1 MGKGAI
7 QLKKVFKKLNSSRGS
22 SMLLALMLVLVGL
35 MVSQTILAA
44 ASSAGKNVIYQ
55 RDNQQAY
62 LTVSSAAQAFVD
74 SIGADGKKDFLY
86 QKVTQYSDYDLKN
99 PTGTPVVSRN
109 SPTGA
114 FTAELQRATEWVNLN
129 KAAYSRRYTVRVP
142 DYDPVALEIRI
153 EKKTSVDDPGGGY
166 AEEETPDKIYDDEH
180 YLLTAIFS
188 NALPGQELPETPYQM
203 AVTMEGVR
211 KKTVTSYTKD
221 LPAAKTVKYTWT
233 FGNAQ
238 LQRVEDVR

>member
-7 QLKKVFKKLNSSRGS
+7 QLKKVFAKLNSSRGS
-22 SMLLALMLVLVGL
+22 SMLLALLLVLVGL

-74 SIGADGKKDFLY
+74 SIGAGSQDFFY
-86 QKVTQYSDYDLKN
+86 QKVTQYSDYDMKN
-99 PTGTPVVSRN
+99 PTGKTVVSRN

-114 FTAELQRATEWVNLN
+114 FTTELQRATEWVNLN
-129 KAAYSRRYTVRVP
+129 KAAYSRRYTVTVP
-142 DYDPVALEIRI
+142 GYDPVALEIKM
-153 EKKTSVDDPGGGY
+153 EKVTSVDDPAGGY
-166 AEEETPDKIYDDEH
+166 AEDETPGKTYDDEH

-211 KKTVTSYTKD
+211 TKTVTAYTAT
-221 LPAAKTVKYTWT
+221 LPTAKTVSYTWT

-238 LQRVEDVR
+238 LQRVEDVK